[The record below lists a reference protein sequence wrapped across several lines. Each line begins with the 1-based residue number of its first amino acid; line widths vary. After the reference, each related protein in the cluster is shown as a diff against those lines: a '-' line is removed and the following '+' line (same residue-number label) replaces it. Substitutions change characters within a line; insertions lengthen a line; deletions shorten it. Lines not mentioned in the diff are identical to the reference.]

1 MRVAERISLLEAENE
16 RLRDENK
23 KLCEYVHEAATG
35 DQSALLPIDTLR
47 RLVFFP
53 DEERQ
58 AITLALRA
66 RMRDECGTF
75 HELLR
80 RAVSRLEAISR

>member
-1 MRVAERISLLEAENE
+1 MRAAERMLWLEAENE
-16 RLRDENK
+16 RLRDENLQ
-23 KLCEYVHEAATG
+23 LCKYVREAAG
-35 DQSALLPIDTLR
+35 DQSALLPVDTLR

-53 DEERQ
+53 DEERK

-66 RMRDECGTF
+66 RMRTEVGTF

-80 RAVSRLEAISR
+80 RSVARLEALR